1 MNAVERIPGACFFA
15 VVFICS
21 CHGTTEY
28 HAAPNSRELE
38 FPSPNL
44 DEPIIHE
51 ERNLPD
57 KCPRDDGASNRFGD
71 PKVVV
76 VTAGWRAIVRLD
88 PHYPVIAQE
97 RCISGWAAY
106 EFTINADGSVQELQL
121 IDVHPEG
128 IFDRSSRRALQ
139 RWKYKPVD
147 HEAQSTSFG
156 GCAIFFYH
164 HPLQP
169 LTRDSDDDPF
179 PIYCPYPTPESRPR
193 PRGPLEVPGAEE
205 KWLPLFEE

>member
-1 MNAVERIPGACFFA
+1 MNAVERVRGAWFFA
-15 VVFICS
+15 IIFICS

-28 HAAPNSRELE
+28 HATLESRELE
-38 FPSPNL
+38 LRSPNL
-44 DEPIIHE
+44 DAAITHD

-57 KCPRDDGASNRFGD
+57 KCPREDGASNRFGD

-76 VTAGWRAIVRLD
+76 VTAGSRAIVRLY
-88 PHYPVIAQE
+88 PHYPDIAQE

-106 EFTINADGSVQELQL
+106 EFTINADGSVQDIQL
-121 IDVHPEG
+121 IDVYPES

-139 RWKYKPVD
+139 RWKYQPAD
-147 HEAQSTSFG
+147 YQAQSNSFG

-179 PIYCPYPTPESRPR
+179 PIFCPYPTPESRPR
-193 PRGPLEVPGAEE
+193 GPLEVPGETE
-205 KWLPLFEE
+205 MWLPLLEE